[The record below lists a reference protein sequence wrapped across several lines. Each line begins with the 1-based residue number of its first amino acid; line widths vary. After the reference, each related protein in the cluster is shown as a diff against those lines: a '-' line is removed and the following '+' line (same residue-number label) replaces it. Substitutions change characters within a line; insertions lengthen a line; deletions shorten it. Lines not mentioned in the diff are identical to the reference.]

1 MHSSYFFTI
10 LYNFFSIGLN
20 LLMNIYLV
28 LLIIK
33 SYSPANSNIT
43 ALYLDLNLVKESSR
57 VPFIPP
63 KLQ

>member
-20 LLMNIYLV
+20 LLMNTYLV

-43 ALYLDLNLVKESSR
+43 ALYLDLNE
-57 VPFIPP
+57 PA
-63 KLQ
+63 